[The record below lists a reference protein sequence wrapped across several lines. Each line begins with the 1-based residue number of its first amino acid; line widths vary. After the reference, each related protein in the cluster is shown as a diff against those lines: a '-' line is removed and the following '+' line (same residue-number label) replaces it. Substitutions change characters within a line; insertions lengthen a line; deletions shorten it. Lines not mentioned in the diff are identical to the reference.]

1 MSDPPPRWSL
11 VGTMLAAPAFIG
23 AVIVYV
29 PYALSGWHP
38 SPRTLGGDPV
48 RWTGAG
54 LILLALPVL
63 ADFLLRFVREG
74 HGTPMPLA
82 PPRRL
87 VTGGVFRYVRNPGY
101 VAAIAILVGQALLLG
116 SGPILLYAGA
126 MALAF
131 HLFVLWV
138 EEPALRRTFGAA
150 YDAYRRQVPRWLP
163 RTPRRTGDA
172 DPPPRRS
179 E

>member
-1 MSDPPPRWSL
+1 MSDRPPAWA
-11 VGTMLAAPAFIG
+11 VYGTAIAALAFIG

-38 SPRTLGGDPV
+38 APTTFGGEPV
-48 RWTGAG
+48 RWIGVAM
-54 LILLALPVL
+54 ILLGLPVL
-63 ADFLLRFVREG
+63 GDFLLRLVSEG

-101 VAAIAILVGQALLLG
+101 LAAIAILLGQALLLG
-116 SGPILLYAGA
+116 SGPILIYAGA

-131 HLFVLWV
+131 HLFVRWV

-150 YDAYRRQVPRWLP
+150 YDAYCHQVPRWLP
-163 RTPRRTGDA
+163 RRPRA
-172 DPPPRRS
+172 NH
-179 E
+179 